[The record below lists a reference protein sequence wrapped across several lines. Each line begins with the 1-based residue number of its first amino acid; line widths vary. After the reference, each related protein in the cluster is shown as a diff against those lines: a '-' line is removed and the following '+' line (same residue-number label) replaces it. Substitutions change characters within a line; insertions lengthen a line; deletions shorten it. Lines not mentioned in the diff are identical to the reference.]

1 MVTTQLETE
10 LSKELLNLA
19 ESRIGI
25 VAYSAKSLD
34 YQKDVDLLV
43 IRLSD
48 TPSSRGKY
56 DYDKNVVFNF
66 DKSGSV
72 VSIEVLD
79 LYEVFVSA

>member
-1 MVTTQLETE
+1 MVTTQLKTE

-19 ESRIGI
+19 ESRVGA
-25 VAYSAKSLD
+25 VANFAKSLD

-48 TPSSRGKY
+48 VPSSRSKF
-56 DYDKNVVFNF
+56 DYDKNALFNF
-66 DKSGSV
+66 DKKGSV

-79 LYEVFVSA
+79 LYDVSVSV